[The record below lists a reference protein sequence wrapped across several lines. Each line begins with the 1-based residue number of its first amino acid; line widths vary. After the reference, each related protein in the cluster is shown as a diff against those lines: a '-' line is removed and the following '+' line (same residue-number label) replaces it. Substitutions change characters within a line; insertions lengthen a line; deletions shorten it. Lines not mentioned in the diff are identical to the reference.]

1 MFSRACRVGIA
12 AALLLPA
19 LPGATQPAEPVA
31 LGAVVVTATR
41 SEVELDEAPAAT
53 TVVTREQM
61 DLHNVYRLG
70 DALGTVPGLYLKGS
84 ALGEAFPA
92 SGVNSITLRG
102 IPRTPRTLVLLDG
115 QPLNNALSG
124 GVNFAGIALDNIERV
139 EVVRGPFSALY
150 GGHAMGGVIQLL
162 TAAPTRREA
171 FAQLGAGDGELPRR
185 GLAVAYKD
193 RADNGVGFA
202 LTAGYRAS
210 DGWDGSDLVIKTPVA
225 GTGAIPVT
233 GAQRTSTPDARTA
246 YLVGDKG
253 ARPWEQYNASLTLY
267 HDPAPGTSLT
277 GGVAWSKYRVGASPP
292 RSLLRNAAGNEVFRG
307 DLGFL
312 DGGNVRLAL
321 AEPDFLTQTPSGE
334 EELRAFA
341 RAEVALGSKA
351 SLRASVGWLDH
362 GFRFPLPGA
371 GAGYDSGPGEFF
383 DQPNQRLDV
392 DVHARVELAPTLFV
406 TAGGSYNRNTLD
418 RAMWRVDY
426 WRDFGTRTAVT
437 SAAQGTTRNT
447 AAYAEAQWLASP
459 RLSVYA
465 GGRYDRFE
473 TWGSVSQTGA
483 SAFERDYPPRSAGQF
498 SPKLAVVAE
507 LSRQAT
513 LRFSYGEGFRAP
525 TLLDLYSRT
534 VTPGVG
540 GPPVVT
546 EPAPD
551 LDAERVRSIELGVDA
566 TLPTR
571 TRAAV
576 SLFAQRLT
584 DLIYRQRVGASLNLV
599 TNAGEAKVEGVEV
612 EIVQPLFDGRA
623 NVLAAATHLFRYDVT
638 RNDAVPAS
646 VGKRLTDVPQSLYAV
661 GIEGK
666 ARGWSGSLTWRY
678 ASHVFGS
685 GDDQNR
691 NVVQNVPG
699 SYDRYGTAS
708 LKVGYELSPGLVAS
722 VAVDNLGNAHYFQFY
737 RQPGRSVW
745 LELAWRRK

>member
-1 MFSRACRVGIA
+1 VPRLPTRFAPVAVALALVPPASAQGDA
-12 AALLLPA
+12 AAL
-19 LPGATQPAEPVA
+19 GT
-31 LGAVVVTATR
+31 VVVTATR
-41 SEVELDEAPAAT
+41 TEVDLGEAPAAA
-53 TVVTREQM
+53 TVVTREQI

-70 DALGTVPGLYLKGS
+70 DALAAVPGLYLKGS
-84 ALGEAFPA
+84 AFGEAFPA
-92 SGVNSITLRG
+92 SGVNAITLRG

-124 GVNFAGIALDNIERV
+124 GVNFAGIQLADVDRV

-162 TAAPTRREA
+162 TVAPRTREV
-171 FAQLGAGDGELPRR
+171 FAQAGAGDGELPRR

-202 LTAGYRAS
+202 FAAGYRGS
-210 DGWDGSDLVIKTPVA
+210 DGWEGSDLVVKTPVA
-225 GTGAIPVT
+225 GTGAITVT

-253 ARPWEQYNASLTLY
+253 ARPWEQFNASLTLY
-267 HDPAPGTSLT
+267 HDPAPGTSLA

-292 RSLLRNAAGNEVFRG
+292 RSLLRDADGNEVFHG
-307 DLGFL
+307 DVGFL

-321 AEPDFLTQTPSGE
+321 AEADFLTQTPSGE

-341 RAEVALGSKA
+341 RAEVALGPKA
-351 SLRASVGWLDH
+351 TLRASAGWLDH
-362 GFRFPLPGA
+362 GLRFPLPGA
-371 GAGYDSGPGEFF
+371 TATYESGPGEFF

-392 DVHARVELAPTLFV
+392 DVHARVELLPSLHL
-406 TAGGSYNRNTLD
+406 TAGSSYNRNTLD
-418 RAMWRVDY
+418 RATWRVDD
-426 WRDFGTRTAVT
+426 WRDFDSRTALT
-437 SAAQGTTRNT
+437 GASRGTTRNL
-447 AAYAEAQWLASP
+447 AAYAEAQWLAA
-459 RLSVYA
+459 RWLSVYA
-465 GGRYDRFE
+465 GARYDRFE
-473 TWGSVSQTGA
+473 TWGSVSQATA
-483 SAFERDYPPRSAGQF
+483 PAFERDYAPRSAGQL
-498 SPKLAVVAE
+498 SPKLAAVAA
-507 LSRQAT
+507 LGRDTT

-540 GPPVVT
+540 GPVVT

-551 LDAERVRSIELGVDA
+551 LDAERVRSLELGLDA

-576 SLFAQRLT
+576 SLFAQGLS

-612 EIVQPLFDGRA
+612 EVVQPLFEGRV

-661 GIEGK
+661 ALEG
-666 ARGWSGSLTWRY
+666 RSGGWSGSLAWRY

-699 SYDRYGTAS
+699 SYDRYSTAS
-708 LKVGYELSPGLVAS
+708 IKVGYELSPGLVAS
-722 VAVDNLGNAHYFQFY
+722 VAMDNLGNAHYFQFY

-745 LELAWRRK
+745 FGLAWRRK